1 VQAQPFIIV
10 ARAEPARYHYL
21 RQLFGET
28 MDVFIDRR
36 VGERRRDP
44 TPAGVER
51 RRQDRRVR
59 SLARDLQGIGWALV
73 R

>member
-1 VQAQPFIIV
+1 MQAQAVIIV
-10 ARAEPARYHYL
+10 SRAEPARYNYL
-21 RQLFGET
+21 RQLFSEA
-28 MDVFIDRR
+28 MDVFVDRR

-44 TPAGVER
+44 TAAGVER

-59 SLARDLQGIGWALV
+59 SLARDLQEIGWALV